1 MSIMFFIIFLALM
14 ILGLPVLFAL
24 AAAPLIEVMM
34 AGQVNMVSSIFN
46 RINISLESFTL
57 LALPFFILA
66 GAVMGKG
73 RITEKIIGFSQVMV
87 GHVKGSLGHVVI
99 LSATLFSALTGSA
112 VAATSAIGNML
123 IPEMYKNGFTKKY
136 AAAVTAAATVLGPII
151 PPSGIMIIYAFTMNV
166 SVGAMFIASIIP
178 GLLFCVSLMIVNY
191 ILCSKKGFNFRRPK
205 ATFKERVVQTKHSFL
220 ALLTPVIILGGI
232 YGGIFTP
239 TESASVAVAYGLI
252 IALLVYR
259 SIPLKALF
267 PLFRDAAIS
276 SSSILLMV
284 AFATGFAVVASL
296 SPISMFASKIIFSL
310 GDNPYLAFFIVNMM
324 LFVIGMFLDA
334 GPAILIFA
342 PIFAPSLISMG
353 IDPIHFGVVMS
364 INVTIGLV
372 TPPMGLVLFMSS
384 DISKVPLEDIVKEA
398 WPFILSEIIFIF
410 LISFFPDLVMGL
422 PYLLGM

>member
-24 AAAPLIEVMM
+24 GAAPLIEVI
-34 AGQVNMVSSIFN
+34 ASGQMSLLSSMFN
-46 RINISLESFTL
+46 RINISLENFTL
-57 LALPFFILA
+57 LALPFFVLA

-73 RITEKIIGFSQVMV
+73 KITEKIISFSQVMV
-87 GHVKGSLGHVVI
+87 GHIKGSLGHVVI

-123 IPEMYKNGFTKKY
+123 IPEMANNGFTKKY

-166 SVGAMFIASIIP
+166 SVGAMFIAAIIP
-178 GLLFCVSLMIVNY
+178 GLIFCVSLMIVNY
-191 ILCSKKGFNFRRPK
+191 ILCIKKGFNFRTPK
-205 ATFKERVVQTKHSFL
+205 ATFKEKVAQTKHSFL

-239 TESASVAVAYGLI
+239 TESASVAVAYGLL
-252 IALLVYR
+252 IALVIYK
-259 SIPLKALF
+259 SIEMKDLF
-267 PLFRDAAIS
+267 PLFREVAIS
-276 SSSILLMV
+276 ASSILLLV

-296 SPISMFASKIIFSL
+296 SPISSVTAKLILSL
-310 GDNPYLAFFIVNMM
+310 GNNPYLAFFIVNIM
-324 LFVIGMFLDA
+324 LFLIGMFLDA

-384 DISKVPLEDIVKEA
+384 DISKVPLDSVVKEA
-398 WPFILSEIIFIF
+398 LPFIFAEIAVIF
-410 LISFFPDLVMGL
+410 LISFVPDIVMFL
-422 PYLLGM
+422 PSIMGM

>member
-1 MSIMFFIIFLALM
+1 MSIMFFIVFLALM

-24 AAAPLIEVMM
+24 GASPLIEIIMS
-34 AGQVNMVSSIFN
+34 GNLNLISSVFN

-73 RITEKIIGFSQVMV
+73 RLTEKIIGFSQVMV
-87 GHVKGSLGHVVI
+87 GHIKGSLGHVVI

-123 IPEMYKNGFTKKY
+123 IPEMYRNGFTKKY

-166 SVGAMFIASIIP
+166 SVGAMFIAAIIP
-178 GLLFCVSLMIVNY
+178 GLIFSIFLMIVNY
-191 ILCSKKGFNFRRPK
+191 ILCSKKGFNFKRPK
-205 ATFKERVVQTKHSFL
+205 ATFKERVIETKRSFL

-239 TESASVAVAYGLI
+239 TESASIAVLYGLI
-252 IALLVYR
+252 IALVIYR
-259 SIPLKALF
+259 SIPIKELF
-267 PLFRDAAIS
+267 PLFRECAIS
-276 SSSILLMV
+276 SASILLMV
-284 AFATGFAVVASL
+284 AFASGFAVVASL
-296 SPISMFASKIIFSL
+296 SPISIFASKIIFSL
-310 GDNPYLAFFIVNMM
+310 GHNPYVAFFIVNIM
-324 LFVIGMFLDA
+324 LFIIGMFLDA

-342 PIFAPSLISMG
+342 PIFAPSLIAMG
-353 IDPIHFGVVMS
+353 INPIHFGVVMS

-384 DISKVPLEDIVKEA
+384 DISKVPIEELVKEA
-398 WPFILSEIIFIF
+398 WPFILSEIVVIF
-410 LISFFPDLVMGL
+410 LISFFPDLVMWL
-422 PYLLGM
+422 PNALGM

>member
-1 MSIMFFIIFLALM
+1 MSIMFFIVFLALM

-24 AAAPLIEVMM
+24 GASPLIEIIMS
-34 AGQVNMVSSIFN
+34 GNLNLISSVFN

-73 RITEKIIGFSQVMV
+73 RLTEKIIGFSQVMV
-87 GHVKGSLGHVVI
+87 GHIKGSLGHVVI

-123 IPEMYKNGFTKKY
+123 IPEMYRNGFTKKY

-166 SVGAMFIASIIP
+166 SVGAMFIAAIIP
-178 GLLFCVSLMIVNY
+178 GLIFSIFLMIVHY
-191 ILCSKKGFNFRRPK
+191 ILCSKKGFNFKRPK
-205 ATFKERVVQTKHSFL
+205 ATFKERVIETKRSFL

-239 TESASVAVAYGLI
+239 TESASIAVLYGLI
-252 IALLVYR
+252 IALVIYR
-259 SIPLKALF
+259 SIPIKELF
-267 PLFRDAAIS
+267 PLFRECAIS
-276 SSSILLMV
+276 SASILLMV
-284 AFATGFAVVASL
+284 AFASGFAVVASL
-296 SPISMFASKIIFSL
+296 SPISIFASKIIFSL
-310 GDNPYLAFFIVNMM
+310 GHNPYVAFFIVNIM
-324 LFVIGMFLDA
+324 LFIIGMFLDA

-342 PIFAPSLISMG
+342 PIFAPSLIAMG
-353 IDPIHFGVVMS
+353 INPIHFGVVMS

-384 DISKVPLEDIVKEA
+384 DISKVPIEELVKEA
-398 WPFILSEIIFIF
+398 WPFILSEIVVIF
-410 LISFFPDLVMGL
+410 LISFFPDLVMWL
-422 PYLLGM
+422 PNALGM

>member
-1 MSIMFFIIFLALM
+1 MSIMFFIVFLALM

-24 AAAPLIEVMM
+24 GASPLIEIIMS
-34 AGQVNMVSSIFN
+34 GNLNLISSVFN

-73 RITEKIIGFSQVMV
+73 RLTEKIIGFSQVMV
-87 GHVKGSLGHVVI
+87 GHIKGSLGHVVI

-123 IPEMYKNGFTKKY
+123 IPEMYRNGFTKKY

-166 SVGAMFIASIIP
+166 SVGAMFIAAIIP
-178 GLLFCVSLMIVNY
+178 GLIFSIFLMIVNY
-191 ILCSKKGFNFRRPK
+191 ILCSKKGFNFKRPK
-205 ATFKERVVQTKHSFL
+205 ATFKERVIETKRSFL

-239 TESASVAVAYGLI
+239 TESASIAVLYGLI
-252 IALLVYR
+252 IALVIYR
-259 SIPLKALF
+259 SIPIKELF
-267 PLFRDAAIS
+267 PLFRECAIS
-276 SSSILLMV
+276 SASILLMV
-284 AFATGFAVVASL
+284 AFASGFAVVASL
-296 SPISMFASKIIFSL
+296 SPISIFASKIIFSL
-310 GDNPYLAFFIVNMM
+310 GHNPYVAFFIVNIM
-324 LFVIGMFLDA
+324 LFIIGMFLDA

-353 IDPIHFGVVMS
+353 INPIHFGVVMS

-384 DISKVPLEDIVKEA
+384 DISKVPIEELVKEA
-398 WPFILSEIIFIF
+398 WPFILSEVVVIF
-410 LISFFPDLVMGL
+410 LISFFPDLVMWL
-422 PYLLGM
+422 PNALGM